1 MNELDKKTLPGALHS
16 SNSYILLHTR
26 IALVVFDGRKADDE
40 KPEIYGV
47 PRFAGS
53 VGQIYKAAS
62 ADDPWADWW
71 LLKIDDHID
80 RAKARLAEFRAE
92 LEELLPRSKNIN
104 ISDPESSEPKPRPL
118 DFGTPG
124 YPHRMAYLIVEF
136 DEFCSMVKGMV
147 HHGLIPRVKGERYIN
162 LGGKPI
168 RAALQSASGY
178 RYQSVTRNDVVAKN
192 PRAQKAALLMGEVP
206 EDVFEMKRRS
216 DFAPVLRQYDAVQTD
231 AEKEDNE
238 DGESLT
244 DEVSNG
250 KVQAA

>member
-1 MNELDKKTLPGALHS
+1 MNDTDKKTSPGALHS
-16 SNSYILLHTR
+16 SNSFILLHTR
-26 IALVVFDGRKADDE
+26 HAMAVFDGRKASDN

-71 LLKIDDHID
+71 LLKVDEQIEK
-80 RAKARLAEFRAE
+80 AKSKLVEFHDE
-92 LEELLPRSKNIN
+92 LEKLLPRSKNIN
-104 ISDPESSEPKPRPL
+104 ISDPESSEPKSRPL
-118 DFGTPG
+118 DFGTPS
-124 YPHRMAYLIVEF
+124 YPHRMAYLVVEF
-136 DEFCSMVKGMV
+136 DEFCSMVRGMV

-178 RYQSVTRNDVVAKN
+178 RYQGVTRNDVVAKN
-192 PRAQKAALLMGEVP
+192 PKAQKAILLMGEVP
-206 EDVFEMKRRS
+206 EDVFDMKRRS
-216 DFAPVLRQYDAVQTD
+216 DFAPILRQYDTEQSDSENKDQGDVVS
-231 AEKEDNE
+231 
-238 DGESLT
+238 ES
-244 DEVSNG
+244 EVVNKD

>member
-1 MNELDKKTLPGALHS
+1 MTEIAKKSSPGALHS

-26 IALVVFDGRKADDE
+26 HATAVFDGRKASDE

-71 LLKIDDHID
+71 LLRIDEQID
-80 RAKARLAEFRAE
+80 NAKSKLAEFHGE
-92 LEELLPRSKNIN
+92 IEKLLPKSKNIN
-104 ISDPESSEPKPRPL
+104 ISDPESSEPKSRPL
-118 DFGTPG
+118 DFGTPS
-124 YPHRMAYLIVEF
+124 YPHRMAYLVVEF
-136 DEFCSMVKGMV
+136 DEFCSVVRGMV
-147 HHGLIPRVKGERYIN
+147 HHGLIPRARGERYIN

-178 RYQSVTRNDVVAKN
+178 RYQGVTRNDVVANN
-192 PRAQKAALLMGEVP
+192 PKAQKATLLMGEVP
-206 EDVFEMKRRS
+206 EEIFDMKKRS
-216 DFAPVLRQYDAVQTD
+216 DFAPILRQYDSDQKGIET
-231 AEKEDNE
+231 EKENDM
-238 DGESLT
+238 ESIS
-244 DEVSNG
+244 DETSKG